1 MHRNLKTNVQ
11 KCSTITVCLTVTE
24 KMFVL
29 PACCFLSSLQ
39 STADSLWQKK
49 IKNLEFPSHVLC
61 TTDSSLATLHLSIM
75 QTRMLAYTHIHTHT
89 QKMNGCMAYSHLA
102 HTHSNRENRGGGVTG
117 EERIEMSQE
126 RRMIQHVREELA
138 SVALYVLWCLMRLLG
153 GSSLPPGP
161 QLCCLKK
168 INHTIVSANNDGIT
182 GPLPHRESWNALR

>member
-1 MHRNLKTNVQ
+1 MSCQRAVSCLHFKAQL
-11 KCSTITVCLTVTE
+11 TVCY
-24 KMFVL
+24 
-29 PACCFLSSLQ
+29 
-39 STADSLWQKK
+39 K
-49 IKNLEFPSHVLC
+49 IKILNFLHTFTLHVLC

-75 QTRMLAYTHIHTHT
+75 QTRMLAYTHTHT
-89 QKMNGCMAYSHLA
+89 QKMNGYMAYSHLA

-117 EERIEMSQE
+117 EESIEMSQE

-138 SVALYVLWCLMRLLG
+138 SVTVYVLWSLMRLLG

-182 GPLPHRESWNALR
+182 GPLPHRESRNARR

>member
-1 MHRNLKTNVQ
+1 
-11 KCSTITVCLTVTE
+11 
-24 KMFVL
+24 MFVL
-29 PACCFLSSLQ
+29 PACCILSSLQ
-39 STADSLWQKK
+39 STADSLLQKK
-49 IKNLEFPSHVLC
+49 IKILNFLHTFTLHVLC

-75 QTRMLAYTHIHTHT
+75 QTRMLAYTHIHTNT

-102 HTHSNRENRGGGVTG
+102 HTHSDRENKGGGVTG
-117 EERIEMSQE
+117 EESIEMSQE

-138 SVALYVLWCLMRLLG
+138 SVAVYVLWSLMRLLG

-182 GPLPHRESWNALR
+182 GPLPHRESWNARR